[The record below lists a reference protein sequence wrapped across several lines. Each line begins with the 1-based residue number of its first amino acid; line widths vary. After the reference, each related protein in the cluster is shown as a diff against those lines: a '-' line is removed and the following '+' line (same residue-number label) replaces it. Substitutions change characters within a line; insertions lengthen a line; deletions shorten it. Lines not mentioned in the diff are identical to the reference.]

1 MYEFV
6 LDNLKSTK
14 IIVKSERSVI
24 ILMLPEMIAELRKD
38 KGLLQKELAQL
49 LGVSIGTVSNY
60 ETGVHN
66 PEIETLIKLADY
78 FKVSVDYMLGRIKF
92 RAGLDILN
100 SQIISN
106 GKELTAGELLNDIL
120 TLSGDGKKALID
132 YLELL
137 MMKEK
142 QK

>member
-1 MYEFV
+1 MV
-6 LDNLKSTK
+6 LDILKSIK
-14 IIVKSERSVI
+14 IIVEFERSVI
-24 ILMLPEMIAELRKD
+24 ILILPEMIAELRKD

-78 FKVSVDYMLGRIKF
+78 FNVSVDYMLGRIKF
-92 RAGLDILN
+92 RAGVDILN
-100 SQIISN
+100 SPITS
-106 GKELTAGELLNDIL
+106 GDKKLTSGELLNDIL
-120 TLSGDGKKALID
+120 TLSNEGKKALIN

-137 MMKEK
+137 IMKEK

>member
-1 MYEFV
+1 M
-6 LDNLKSTK
+6 
-14 IIVKSERSVI
+14 I
-24 ILMLPEMIAELRKD
+24 LPEMIAELRKD

-49 LGVSIGTVSNY
+49 LGVSIGTISNY

-78 FKVSVDYMLGRIKF
+78 FNVSVDYMLGRIKF
-92 RAGLDILN
+92 RANLDILN
-100 SQIISN
+100 HLVTTENKQ
-106 GKELTAGELLNDIL
+106 LTAGELLNNIL
-120 TLSGDGKKALID
+120 ALSNDNRKALVE

-137 MMKEK
+137 KMKEK

>member
-1 MYEFV
+1 MV
-6 LDNLKSTK
+6 
-14 IIVKSERSVI
+14 
-24 ILMLPEMIAELRKD
+24 LPEMIAELRKD
-38 KGLLQKELAQL
+38 RGLLQKELAQL

-78 FKVSVDYMLGRIKF
+78 FNVSVDYMLGRIKF
-92 RAGLDILN
+92 KAELDILN
-100 SQIISN
+100 NPLISEG
-106 GKELTAGELLNDIL
+106 GKELTIGELLNDIL
-120 TLSGDGKKALID
+120 ALGKDSKKALID

-137 MMKEK
+137 ILKEK

>member
-1 MYEFV
+1 M
-6 LDNLKSTK
+6 
-14 IIVKSERSVI
+14 
-24 ILMLPEMIAELRKD
+24 MLPEMIAELRKD

-66 PEIETLIKLADY
+66 PEIETLTKLADY
-78 FKVSVDYMLGRIKF
+78 FNVSVDYMLGRIKF

-100 SQIISN
+100 SPLIP
-106 GKELTAGELLNDIL
+106 GVKELTAGELLNAIL
-120 TLSGDGKKALID
+120 ILGDDSRKALID

-137 MMKEK
+137 IMKEK